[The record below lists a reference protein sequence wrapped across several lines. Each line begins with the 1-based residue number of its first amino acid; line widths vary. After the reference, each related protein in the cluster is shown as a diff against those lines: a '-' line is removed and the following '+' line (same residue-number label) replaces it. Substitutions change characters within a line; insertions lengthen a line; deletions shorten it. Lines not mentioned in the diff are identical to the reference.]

1 MKQLPVVKVEF
12 DEVQDLVDL
21 IGLHTDLASVV
32 EVTRRLSEMLRQNE
46 QDHDALIVQSL
57 WTSALVTYVRCF
69 ASGKRYGLTERIY
82 SELPGEPIDT
92 HRYYKDTRDKHIAHS
107 VNAFEET
114 VVGGILSDQ
123 ELESIEVLGVANL
136 TAHRISD
143 SAGGVDQL
151 RGLAE
156 HARRYIAQKG
166 HEAEEKILNKAKSLT
181 AEQLRALPRLGM
193 TPHGGADVARTP
205 RP

>member
-1 MKQLPVVKVEF
+1 MKELPVVKVEF
-12 DEVQDLVDL
+12 DEVQDLADL

-32 EVTRRLSEMLRQNE
+32 EMTRRLSEMLRQKE
-46 QDHDALIVQSL
+46 QDHDTLTVQSL
-57 WTSALVTYVRCF
+57 WSSALVTYVRCF

-82 SELPGEPIDT
+82 SELPGEPIAT

-114 VVGGILSDQ
+114 VVGVILSDQ

-143 SAGGVDQL
+143 SPEGVDQL

-156 HARRYIAQKG
+156 HARRYVAQKG
-166 HEAEEKILNKAKSLT
+166 QEAEEKLLNKAKLLT

-193 TPHGGADVARTP
+193 IPQGGADVARTP